1 MSSDKSKAENIEDVR
16 NKLKNHDLRLVNMW
30 FNVQASNVALGAL
43 RITLYDLE
51 KKFHQ
56 FKRETKM
63 TKLTTKARKKLKP
76 KEFAL
81 PKSRKF
87 PVPDKSHAK
96 NAKARASEMEHKG
109 KISKA
114 TEEKIDAKANKVLK
128 GKKKK

>member
-1 MSSDKSKAENIEDVR
+1 MGKKMS
-16 NKLKNHDLRLVNMW
+16 
-30 FNVQASNVALGAL
+30 
-43 RITLYDLE
+43 
-51 KKFHQ
+51 
-56 FKRETKM
+56 
-63 TKLTTKARKKLKP
+63 KLTTKARKKLKP

-81 PKSRKF
+81 PKSRKY
-87 PVPDKSHAK
+87 PMPDKSHAA